1 MAAKHSKWHN
11 IKHQKQKADKKR
23 AKKFAKLAK
32 KIVVAAREGGGDPEF
47 NFRLRM
53 AIDNAKAENM
63 PKDNIER
70 AIKRGTGEDSEGEL
84 EAVVY
89 EGYGPGDVGLIVK
102 CLTDNRNRT
111 VADVKYTMSQH
122 NGKMGDPGSV
132 QWMFDKKGM
141 ASVALSDIGDREAF
155 GLAMIE
161 VGADDLQAE
170 KGVLWVLG
178 PVTKL
183 QNIVDAVEEQGVT
196 PKNTKIAFV
205 PENTIE
211 INEAARK
218 ELRILIE
225 ALDENDDVE
234 DVFTNLA

>member
-1 MAAKHSKWHN
+1 MVAKHSKWHN

-47 NFRLRM
+47 NFKLRM

-84 EAVVY
+84 EAIVY

-132 QWMFDKKGM
+132 QWMFDKKGIV
-141 ASVALSDIGDREAF
+141 SVVLKDVGDREAF
-155 GLAMIE
+155 ELAMIE
-161 VGADDLQAE
+161 AGADDLRAE
-170 KGVLWVLG
+170 KGLLRVLG
-178 PVTKL
+178 PVKKL
-183 QNIVDAVEEQGVT
+183 QNIVDAAERQGVK

-205 PENTIE
+205 PENTIDVSDRVRE
-211 INEAARK
+211 S
-218 ELRILIE
+218 LFTLID
-225 ALDENDDVE
+225 ALDDNEDVE
-234 DVFTNLA
+234 DIFTNLA